1 MNKHRI
7 PKESLRV
14 FRARFEDPD
23 DEPIDD
29 EDLEIDCCDDL
40 EDAYYLECK
49 ENE

>member
-14 FRARFEDPD
+14 FQARFEDPD
-23 DEPIDD
+23 DEDLDD
-29 EDLEIDCCDDL
+29 EDLDDDCCDDL